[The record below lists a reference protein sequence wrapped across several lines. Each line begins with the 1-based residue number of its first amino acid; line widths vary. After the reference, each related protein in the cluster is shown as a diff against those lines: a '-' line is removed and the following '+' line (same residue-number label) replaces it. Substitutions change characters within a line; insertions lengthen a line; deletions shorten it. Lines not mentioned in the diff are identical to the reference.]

1 MPAPCQNKSETRH
14 CRQNHCF
21 VGTCGH
27 AEIGLKRNALIKFSH
42 FITLAP
48 CTNKPET
55 RYRPQ
60 NQRFFTML
68 STNKTFFIGV
78 DGSKSARNVKLS
90 SKSAILS
97 ISQPFKTGL
106 KHDAVDKNNVFS
118 WFCDGSKSAW
128 NAKLSPNSAI
138 LSIFAASQNR
148 PETRCCRQN
157 MCFLILFLLVQS
169 RLKHEALVEKWRFS
183 APQSCMTTAF
193 LNSAG

>member
-1 MPAPCQNKSETRH
+1 MPAPCQNKPETRH

-68 STNKTFFIGV
+68 STNKTFFIGF

-90 SKSAILS
+90 SKPAILL

-118 WFCDGSKSAW
+118 MFWMG
-128 NAKLSPNSAI
+128 
-138 LSIFAASQNR
+138 QNQ
-148 PETRCCRQN
+148 PETRSSRQIQQFHQFRSLSKRAWN
-157 MCFLILFLLVQS
+157 TMLSTKTPFLHPG
-169 RLKHEALVEKWRFS
+169 K
-183 APQSCMTTAF
+183 P
-193 LNSAG
+193 

>member
-1 MPAPCQNKSETRH
+1 MLSTKSTFFQ
-14 CRQNHCF
+14 CLGW
-21 VGTCGH
+21 VK
-27 AEIGLKRNALIKFSH
+27 ISLKREALVKFNN
-42 FITLAP
+42 FINFAASQ
-48 CTNKPET
+48 NGPET
-55 RYRPQ
+55 RCCRQ
-60 NQRFFTML
+60 KQRFFNVL
-68 STNKTFFIGV
+68 
-78 DGSKSARNVKLS
+78 DGSKSAWNAKLS
-90 SKSAILS
+90 SNSTISS
-97 ISQPFKTGL
+97 ISQPLKTGL